1 MKTSSIVIGVTLMV
15 MSITISACER
25 DAIQQYES
33 IYESEVT
40 IEQLYK
46 DINKADTNWMMEE
59 IRSIQTITDYNG
71 AELNKENYLLKD
83 PPLPSIGVRVHQ
95 EQGGEFIEPEDKI
108 DLYTPLELVVKADPE
123 FASDYPKEARYRIER
138 LRVVISRP
146 GLIPLEKE
154 YSHQELLSHLDLRN
168 QEKGEFIYLIDPF
181 DISYNPTGYMM
192 RIEVKA
198 VTRLDVDG
206 NRIAVNS
213 NQLNN
218 EFAFHLAQREQA
230 PLMP

>member
-1 MKTSSIVIGVTLMV
+1 MV
-15 MSITISACER
+15 MSITITACEK

-83 PPLPSIGVRVHQ
+83 PPLPSIGVRVQH
-95 EQGGEFIEPEDKI
+95 EQGEEFIEPEDKI

-123 FASDYPKEARYRIER
+123 FASDHPKEARYRIER

-154 YSHQELLSHLDLRN
+154 YSRQELLSHLDLRN
-168 QEKGEFIYLIDPF
+168 QEKGEFIYRIDPF

-192 RIEVKA
+192 RIQVKA

-206 NRIAVNS
+206 KRIAVNS

-218 EFAFHLAQREQA
+218 EFAFHLVQREQA